1 MWEKYELGLTKPTMS
16 FMAKFIV
23 WVLFFE
29 WIKVLFVFGAVG
41 NEAGAIQLINTL
53 VMVSV
58 LWGATATTQHRWPVE
73 AWVYLKNLFGNRP
86 QELNYWI
93 PDGVEDREDRTKW
106 IYRY

>member
-1 MWEKYELGLTKPTMS
+1 MS

-23 WVLFFE
+23 WILFFE
-29 WIKVLFVFGAVG
+29 WCKVLFAV
-41 NEAGAIQLINTL
+41 AIYGGDIAIIQFFNTL
-53 VMVSV
+53 FMVGV

-86 QELNYWI
+86 QELHYWI
-93 PDGVEDREDRTKW
+93 PEGVEDREDRTKW